1 MSRPP
6 RVAVSACLL
15 GYEVRYDATHKAVAL
30 PLPGDFELIP
40 LCPETEAGLG
50 VPRPPVRLVATAE
63 GIRAL
68 GVENPGLDVTDR
80 IQALAQMRLKTLAQ
94 ADGCILKRN
103 SPSCGIRGVPI
114 HPERGTA
121 PQGRGQGL
129 FAALLQEALPDLPLA
144 DETDLARPASL
155 QRFLEQV
162 EARWRSHLGDEK
174 KGP

>member
-6 RVAVSACLL
+6 RIAVSACLL

-30 PLPGDFELIP
+30 PLPEDFELIP
-40 LCPETEAGLG
+40 VCPEVEAGLG
-50 VPRPPVRLVATAE
+50 VPRPPVRLVATGS

-68 GVENPGLDVTDR
+68 GADDPELDVTER
-80 IQALAQMRLKTLAQ
+80 ILALSNARLKTLAQ

-114 HPERGTA
+114 YPEGDA
-121 PQGRGQGL
+121 VPQGRGHGL
-129 FAALLQEALPDLPLA
+129 FAALLHEALPDLPLV
-144 DETDLARPASL
+144 DETELARPAPL

-162 EARWRSHLGDEK
+162 ETRWQSHLADEK